1 VPPLGLLFA
10 FLAACFA
17 GLTYAAARADQWVIA
32 LAAAALT
39 AWFAQSAFRIL
50 YRNR

>member
-17 GLTYAAARADQWVIA
+17 GLAYAAANAGAWVIVF
-32 LAAAALT
+32 AAVALT

-50 YRNR
+50 FRNR